1 MRGTRTHARHAVR
14 GLRDSRGTRSEG
26 VVPVSGNIFDKALGR
41 ATLFRNKEHL
51 RHSHQPTNLP
61 HRDREIEQLTFNLV
75 EALNG
80 QIPSNMILYGVTGA
94 GKTAVT
100 SIVCNQLVEKGRQI
114 DRDVFAITVNCRQID
129 TQYRVLTHLGNSML
143 EAHEVDEIPF
153 TGWPTDRVLGELVRR
168 MEKRAGVYIIVL
180 DEIDH
185 LVRKAGDDLLYN
197 LTNLNSSLKAAR
209 CCVIGIS
216 NDLKFT
222 DFLDPRVR
230 SRLGQ
235 QDVVFNPYDADQL
248 RDILVQRSSSALH
261 PEALEDGV
269 IGLCA
274 ALAAQ
279 EHGDARCALD
289 LLRVS
294 AEKAEHEGTNTVAI
308 RHVRTAQ
315 SQIEADQI
323 TPVVHSLPTQQK
335 LVLSAV
341 LLTERSGARGVQT
354 GEVYDVYDQACHH
367 VGKAPLTAR
376 RVSMLISNLDMLGLI
391 TARTVSRGR
400 YGRTKE
406 IHSSLPPNVDAAAII
421 QASEP
426 DLEPIFTSKYRH
438 QSRL

>member
-1 MRGTRTHARHAVR
+1 M
-14 GLRDSRGTRSEG
+14 
-26 VVPVSGNIFDKALGR
+26 SGNIFDKALGR

-100 SIVCNQLVEKGRQI
+100 SFVCNQLVEKGRQI

-294 AEKAEHEGTNTVAI
+294 TEKAEHEGTNTVAI

-335 LVLSAV
+335 LVLSAI

>member
-14 GLRDSRGTRSEG
+14 GLRDSRGTRYEG
-26 VVPVSGNIFDKALGR
+26 VLPMSGNIFDKALGR

-51 RHSHQPTNLP
+51 RHSHQPTTLP

-100 SIVCNQLVEKGRQI
+100 SFVCNQLVEKGRQI

-168 MEKRAGVYIIVL
+168 MEKRAGVYILVL

-197 LTNLNSSLKAAR
+197 LTNLNSSLKSAR

-341 LLTERSGARGVQT
+341 LLTERTGARGVQT

-367 VGKAPLTAR
+367 VGKTPLTAR

-391 TARTVSRGR
+391 TARTRSRGR
-400 YGRTKE
+400 YGRSKE
-406 IHSSLPPNVDAAAII
+406 INSCIPSNVETETIMMNAD
-421 QASEP
+421 ENMRTV
-426 DLEPIFTSKYRH
+426 FN
-438 QSRL
+438 SRYKQQRPL